1 MRSIIIGFAEERG
14 TGRSRIVCDANVSD
28 IEQSRVFVEA
38 KRKGKYPKGIVR
50 LEQRFFDDSMTEI
63 AIAVPSLVAS

>member
-1 MRSIIIGFAEERG
+1 M
-14 TGRSRIVCDANVSD
+14 
-28 IEQSRVFVEA
+28 EA